1 MSLKR
6 LRNWNQSKEKNLNGQ
21 EIGQVVA
28 KVNKHILHLQ
38 RDVESIDKIEDVADS
53 LRSTCKKKLDELISV
68 SNVLKRNMN
77 DGINAVI
84 ADLETV
90 ET

>member
-1 MSLKR
+1 MTFQVSIKHALLSLK
-6 LRNWNQSKEKNLNGQ
+6 SQ
-21 EIGQVVA
+21 EICQVLA
-28 KVNKHILHLQ
+28 KVNKHILDLQ
-38 RDVESIDKIEDVADS
+38 RDVESIDKIENVADS

-77 DGINAVI
+77 DGIDAII
-84 ADLETV
+84 ADLDTV